1 MIFRRTTWQA
11 GLAALAAAFA
21 AAPSVEAQGPRD
33 PLPEGFKDVGLVSKL
48 GEQVPLD
55 LTFTSS
61 EGKRVA
67 LSSYLNSKRP
77 VVLVPAYFRC
87 PMTCP
92 LMLERLQQGLNGL
105 SYIVGEDFTCLVV
118 SFDPTETAQAAA
130 SNRQLYLGGY
140 TKPLTPAA
148 KAGWEFL
155 VSPDSAAATLCA
167 AVGFQYKYIPESGQ
181 YSHPAA
187 LIVLTPEGKVA
198 RYVSGLDYTPQDIR
212 MALLEAS
219 EGKIAQSLG
228 DFFVHLCYRFDP
240 TTGKYTMHAFRF
252 MQLGAILTATGV
264 VTLIVGLRASERLK
278 RHRREVAARPQ
289 PGAPGTPSSSV
300 SSLIGQA
307 R

>member
-11 GLAALAAAFA
+11 GLAALAAAFI
-21 AAPSVEAQGPRD
+21 AAPTADAQGPRD
-33 PLPEGFKDVGLVSKL
+33 PLPEGFKDVGLVPKL
-48 GEQVPLD
+48 GEQIPLD
-55 LTFTSS
+55 LVFTNG
-61 EGKRVA
+61 EGKQVA
-67 LSSYLNSKRP
+67 LASFFNQKRP

-92 LMLERLQQGLNGL
+92 LMLERLQQGLNGI
-105 SYIVGEDFTCLVV
+105 SYMVGEDFNCLVV
-118 SFDPTETAQAAA
+118 SFDSSETAAAAA

-148 KAGWEFL
+148 KTGWEFL
-155 VSPDSAAATLCA
+155 VSPDSAAATLCG

-187 LIVLTPEGKVA
+187 LIVLTSDGKVA
-198 RYVSGLDYTPQDIR
+198 RYISGLDYTPQDIR

-228 DFFVHLCYRFDP
+228 DFFVHLCFRFDP

-252 MQLGAILTATGV
+252 MQLGAILTATAV

-278 RHRREVAARPQ
+278 RHRREAAARLPAA
-289 PGAPGTPSSSV
+289 APRTSSV